1 MGLRTPWDIYNEEGK
16 DPVAALQAGYRPPM
30 APQPLP
36 VIPNVMRNSGQTRS
50 ATDDAATTNQGKQT
64 IQRWAAENDMRAENA
79 AVMRLPQVQEQA
91 AQLAQNRELMRNSM
105 MVRPAPDL
113 ATPLANVSDY
123 FSTGQLGQRKPQG
136 LTMQDHAKDI
146 REWAKQNQDDQRDLS
161 KTILTGAS
169 AYKSGQTSDMYNQVL
184 KNQLSEKNADPAAQ
198 KTGPDQEINNFSK
211 WKRDVNQDKII
222 REMPGN
228 IDQLKIARSM
238 LTGNSPVEAQ
248 NFKLALLKGVGVNRI
263 TDYELRNEQGG
274 MSYLQQADRFLE
286 KGGSGKME
294 AKDRQDYL
302 NLVDGLIARSNAAYT
317 QHYNH
322 HIENGVV
329 NYKIPYEH
337 AVVGINTLSE
347 PTAQGQVPRQRFGKV
362 AGSPEP
368 TNTNAGDP
376 GMDAFLE
383 SEQAKWRESQKVKN

>member
-1 MGLRTPWDIYNEEGK
+1 MGYRTPWDIYK
-16 DPVAALQAGYRPPM
+16 DEPQYPAAELQAGYR
-30 APQPLP
+30 APTPVPAQPLP
-36 VIPNVMRNSGQTRS
+36 VLPNVSRNSGQMREAS
-50 ATDDAATTNQGKQT
+50 SNAANTTEGKQT
-64 IQRWAAENDMRAENA
+64 IQKWADEQQMRAENA
-79 AVMRLPQVQEQA
+79 AVMRLPQVQEQQ
-91 AQLAQNRELMRNSM
+91 AQLQQNRMLMRQSM
-105 MVRPAPDL
+105 MQPARTDL
-113 ATPLANVSDY
+113 ATPLANLSDY
-123 FSTGQLGQRKPQG
+123 VQTGQLGNRKPMG

-161 KTILTGAS
+161 KTILTGAN
-169 AYKSGQTSDMYNQVL
+169 AYKSGQNTDMWNQVL
-184 KNQLSEKNADPAAQ
+184 KSQLEAKNADPTAA
-198 KTGPDQEINNFSK
+198 KTGPDQDINNFSK

-228 IDQLKIARSM
+228 LDQLKIARSM

-248 NFKLALLKGVGVNRI
+248 NFKLALLKGLGVNRI

-286 KGGSGKME
+286 KGGTGKMQ
-294 AKDRQDYL
+294 AQDRQDYL
-302 NLVDGLIARSNAAYT
+302 NLVDGLIAKSNAAYT

-347 PTAQGQVPRQRFGKV
+347 PTAPGTVPRQRFTKPLPADAV
-362 AGSPEP
+362 EP
-368 TNTNAGDP
+368 SGDP
-376 GMDAFLE
+376 MKDMMDAFL
-383 SEQAKWRESQKVKN
+383 KKKG